1 MSAVPRSPDFWMV
14 YLVNL
19 ARVRQAYELW
29 THMFPTI
36 RPFYAVK
43 CCPDPLVVQTL
54 FACGAAFDCA
64 SPAEVNLVL
73 DDVQATTQDIIYANP
88 CKRPEDIQSV
98 YERGVRRTTF
108 DSVCEI
114 QKIFHL
120 GASNMELVLRIKA
133 DDPKARCPMGN
144 KFGANEEDWD
154 ELAAQAKILGFKIV
168 GVSFHVG
175 SFANSADAHALAI
188 AKARRAFTVLEKFGY
203 TPILLDIGGGF
214 SSENLESILPASVE
228 INEAITAHGF
238 DRCQVIAEPGRFF
251 VEHAIELKTKVVGVK
266 PGSVTIDDSL
276 YGAFNCVV
284 MDHATPVPLKE
295 SIGAYKKFT
304 VFGCTCD
311 GADTIGDV
319 DLPENIWVGDVLTW
333 PRMGAYTL
341 AATTNFN
348 GLPFNSREIKYVW

>member
-1 MSAVPRSPDFWMV
+1 MYLDVPCPVLSVDRYRSEHID
-14 YLVNL
+14 
-19 ARVRQAYELW
+19 LW
-29 THMFPTI
+29 
-36 RPFYAVK
+36 
-43 CCPDPLVVQTL
+43 
-54 FACGAAFDCA
+54 
-64 SPAEVNLVL
+64 
-73 DDVQATTQDIIYANP
+73 
-88 CKRPEDIQSV
+88 
-98 YERGVRRTTF
+98 
-108 DSVCEI
+108 
-114 QKIFHL
+114 QKL
-120 GASNMELVLRIKA
+120 SYNG
-133 DDPKARCPMGN
+133 
-144 KFGANEEDWD
+144 
-154 ELAAQAKILGFKIV
+154 
-168 GVSFHVG
+168 
-175 SFANSADAHALAI
+175 
-188 AKARRAFTVLEKFGY
+188 
-203 TPILLDIGGGF
+203 
-214 SSENLESILPASVE
+214 
-228 INEAITAHGF
+228 AITAHGF

>member
-1 MSAVPRSPDFWMV
+1 MV

-19 ARVRQAYELW
+19 TRVRQAYELW

-54 FACGAAFDCA
+54 YDCGSAFDCA

-73 DDVQATTQDIIYANP
+73 DQVQATTQDIIYANP
-88 CKRPEDIQSV
+88 CKRPDDIQSV
-98 YERGVRRTTF
+98 YGRGVRRTTF

-114 QKIFHL
+114 QKIFQL

-144 KFGANEEDWD
+144 KFGANEEDWN
-154 ELAAQAKILGFKIV
+154 ELAARAKILGFKIV

-188 AKARRAFTVLEKFGY
+188 AKARRAFTVLETFGHHP
-203 TPILLDIGGGF
+203 TLLDIGGGF
-214 SSENLESILPASVE
+214 SSENLETVLPASIA
-228 INEAITAHGF
+228 INEAIQEHGF
-238 DRCQVIAEPGRFF
+238 GSCEVIAEPGRFF
-251 VEHAIELKTKVVGVK
+251 VEHAIQLQTVIIGVK
-266 PGSVTIDDSL
+266 PGCVTIDESL

-284 MDHATPVPLKE
+284 MDHAKPEPLKE
-295 SIGAYKKFT
+295 YPGTYEKYT

-311 GADTIGDV
+311 GADVIGEV
-319 DLPENIWVGDVLTW
+319 ELPEHIWVGWTLTW

-348 GLPFNSREIKYVW
+348 GLPFNSRERKYIWT

>member
-1 MSAVPRSPDFWMV
+1 MV
-14 YLVNL
+14 YIVNL
-19 ARVRQAYELW
+19 SKVRQAYDLW

-54 FACGAAFDCA
+54 FSCGSAFDCA

-73 DDVQATTQDIIYANP
+73 DQVQATTQDIIYANP
-88 CKRPEDIQSV
+88 CKRPEDIKSV
-98 YERGVRRTTF
+98 AERGVRRTTF

-114 QKIFHL
+114 QKIFHQ
-120 GASNMELVLRIKA
+120 GAFDMELVLRIKA

-144 KFGANEEDWD
+144 KFGANEDEWD
-154 ELAAQAKILGFKIV
+154 ELASQAKVLGFKVV

-188 AKARRAFTVLEKFGY
+188 AKARRAFTVLEKY
-203 TPILLDIGGGF
+203 RHSPTLLDIGGGF
-214 SSENLESILPASVE
+214 SSENLESILPVSVE
-228 INEAITAHGF
+228 INQAIRDNGF
-238 DRCQVIAEPGRFF
+238 ESCEVIAEPGRFL
-251 VEHAIELKTKVVGVK
+251 VEHAIDLVTKVVGVK
-266 PGSVTIDDSL
+266 PGCVTVDDSL

-284 MDHATPVPLKE
+284 MDHAAPTPLKE
-295 SIGAYKKFT
+295 AIGPYKAFT

-311 GADTIGDV
+311 GADTIGKDIL
-319 DLPENIWVGDVLTW
+319 LPANIWVGDTITW

-348 GLPFNSREIKYVW
+348 GLPFNSRERKYIWT

>member
-1 MSAVPRSPDFWMV
+1 MV

-54 FACGAAFDCA
+54 SSCGAAFDCA

-73 DDVQATTQDIIYANP
+73 DQVQVTTQDIIYANP

-188 AKARRAFTVLEKFGY
+188 AKARRAFTVLENFGHHP
-203 TPILLDIGGGF
+203 TLLDIGGGF
-214 SSENLESILPASVE
+214 SSENLETVLPASVA
-228 INEAITAHGF
+228 INEAIQEYGF
-238 DRCQVIAEPGRFF
+238 GNTEVIAEPGRFL
-251 VEHAIELKTKVVGVK
+251 VEHAIELQTKVVGVK
-266 PGSVTIDDSL
+266 PDSVTIDDSL
-276 YGAFNCVV
+276 YGAFNCII
-284 MDHATPVPLKE
+284 MDHAKPEPRKE
-295 SIGAYKKFT
+295 APGAYRRFT

-311 GADTIGDV
+311 GADTIGQHIE
-319 DLPENIWVGDVLTW
+319 LPEHIWVGDTLTW

-348 GLPFNSREIKYVW
+348 GLPFNSRERKYIWT